1 MCSSKIIMLS
11 NGTVLY
17 KKSGPSAH
25 NAWKKER
32 MSILL
37 KLVINLF
44 GHAFFAFKHKIVQI
58 IGYYI
63 LFSTLN

>member
-11 NGTVLY
+11 NDTVLY

-25 NAWKKER
+25 NAWKKEK

-37 KLVINLF
+37 KLMINKF
-44 GHAFFAFKHKIVQI
+44 GYAFFAFKNKIV
-58 IGYYI
+58 
-63 LFSTLN
+63 